1 MHKFFRACGLLLVLA
16 ISAFFPFSV
25 NANQHLEAKITL
37 QRPVQLSA
45 EEQLFVSALPTLTV
59 ASHKQ
64 APPLSLYDRHADK
77 YTGISVDLFCF
88 IANQIGLSYQFV
100 GGGYVSFSETM
111 GDFEEGYVDVLIPA
125 SISAER
131 SKIGLFADSHY
142 GEFYSVVARKS
153 DRLQISNT
161 QQLGEHRIGVI
172 GKTAIIPY
180 MQSIIPQ
187 VELHTYVEGSIYEAL
202 RRNKVDVVLLNKG
215 LFAQDRIRLELFDL
229 DDIYTLYEFPR
240 AYSFLFKNTA
250 DNQKLIK
257 IFNRYIAAM
266 DNSASVRF
274 YEDGESRL
282 IEKYMRKQ
290 DEQQLVFVLACLVAL
305 LFMILFRVSRARKR
319 ILGKLAQS
327 HALVV
332 EQHQALQEA
341 NKDLKYL
348 NRTDGLTLLANR
360 RYFDEQLALEH
371 ARHQRSESALS
382 VLMVDIDLFKSIND
396 HYVHAIGDVY
406 LQKIAAALNTI
417 MSRPN
422 DLAARYGGE
431 EFVCILPDTDL
442 SGALQVAEEIRL
454 AVIAL
459 HLDNAE
465 VKPQP
470 ITVSVGVATSQGSKC
485 SVAELLKQADM
496 QLYRAKNEGRNRV
509 CGVLL
514 AEACYEES

>member
-45 EEQLFVSALPTLTV
+45 EEQLFVSALPALKI

-64 APPLSLYDRHADK
+64 SPPMSLYDRYADK

-88 IANQIGLSYQFV
+88 IANEIGLPYQFI
-100 GGGYVSFSETM
+100 GDGYQSFSEM
-111 GDFEEGYVDVLIPA
+111 MADFEEGHIDVLMPV

-131 SKIGLFADSHY
+131 SKQGLFADGHY
-142 GEFYSVVARKS
+142 HEFYAVVARKS
-153 DRLQISNT
+153 DRLHLLNS
-161 QQLGEHRIGVI
+161 QQLSEHRVGVI
-172 GKTAIIPY
+172 EQTSIIPY
-180 MQSIIPQ
+180 LQSKTPQ
-187 VELHTYVEGSIYEAL
+187 AELHAYKEGVIYEAL
-202 RRNKVDVVLLNKG
+202 RRNKIDVAVLNKG
-215 LFAQDRIRLELFDL
+215 VFFQDRIRLELFDL
-229 DDIYTLYEFPR
+229 ENIFTLYDFPR
-240 AYSFLFKNTA
+240 NYSFLFKNTA

-382 VLMVDIDLFKSIND
+382 VLMVDIDLFKASMITMGMPL
-396 HYVHAIGDVY
+396 V
-406 LQKIAAALNTI
+406 
-417 MSRPN
+417 M
-422 DLAARYGGE
+422 
-431 EFVCILPDTDL
+431 CIY
-442 SGALQVAEEIRL
+442 
-454 AVIAL
+454 
-459 HLDNAE
+459 
-465 VKPQP
+465 K
-470 ITVSVGVATSQGSKC
+470 K
-485 SVAELLKQADM
+485 
-496 QLYRAKNEGRNRV
+496 
-509 CGVLL
+509 
-514 AEACYEES
+514 